1 MVNVESVDETY
12 IRIVSKNRSIL
23 QIIFDVFTFEVP
35 GYQHMPA
42 FKQGV
47 WSGKIHLF
55 NLNSGLLYRGLYDK
69 LLDILN
75 KENCDFI
82 VDSELQITKQ
92 KIPDVIAFA
101 KSLDTKFI
109 PRPYQISG
117 FNSALEKG
125 RAIIVMPT
133 GSGKSFV
140 IYLLSEYFRRLEKK
154 VLIIVPLI
162 SLVDQMSKDIK
173 EYSSDGFKT
182 FNIKGGINPVDYKS
196 SENHAVISTWQS
208 IYKQPKNWFNQFDCI
223 IGDEAHL
230 FKSKSLTTILEK
242 STHVKYRFGFT
253 GTLDG
258 SKTNEM
264 VLNGLFGE
272 TKNIVTTS
280 ELISDNVLSKLK
292 INILQLNYSE
302 RIKKMQYLDEIEYI
316 ISHKKR
322 NDFIAQLALT
332 LKGNT
337 LVLFSYVEKHGVP
350 LFELINKKNTNP
362 NKPIYYV
369 SGKVKSEERELIR
382 TSSNNDTNAVIV
394 ANYSVFS
401 TGINIVNLHNI
412 ILAAPTK
419 SQIRVLQSIGRCLRK
434 SYQDANIYDIVD
446 NLCKRCYSIKHANE
460 RNAIYIKQSFDY
472 KRNIIKL

>member
-1 MVNVESVDETY
+1 MISVESIDETY
-12 IRIVSKNRSIL
+12 IRIVSENKAIL
-23 QIIFDVFTFEVP
+23 QTIFDVFTFEVP

-42 FKQGV
+42 FKRGI

-55 NLNSGLLYRGLYDK
+55 NLNSGLLYRGLYEK
-69 LLDILN
+69 LLEILN

-82 VDSELQITKQ
+82 VDSKLQIFKK
-92 KIPDVIAFA
+92 KIPDVTDFA
-101 KSLDTKFI
+101 KSLGTSFV
-109 PRPYQISG
+109 PRPYQIKG

-140 IYLLSEYFRRLEKK
+140 IYLLSEYFKQQKK
-154 VLIIVPLI
+154 KILIIVPLI

-173 EYSSDGFKT
+173 EYSSDSFKT
-182 FNIKGGINPVDYKS
+182 FNIKGGIDPVDYKS
-196 SENHAVISTWQS
+196 LENDAVISTWQS
-208 IYKQPKNWFNQFDCI
+208 IYKQPKTWFNQFDCI

-242 STHVKYRFGFT
+242 STQIKYRFGFT

-264 VLNGLFGE
+264 VLNGLFGQ

-302 RIKKMQYLDEIEYI
+302 RIKKMQYLDEIEYV

-350 LFELINKKNTNP
+350 LFELIKEKNINP

-446 NLCKRCYSIKHANE
+446 NLNKTCYSIKHANE
-460 RNAIYIKQSFDY
+460 RNTIYIKQSFDY